1 MYDMVY
7 VVQYYDIQYFRFR
20 YRYGI
25 RLRTALCAIYI
36 MHYTDRSTV
45 LCLLY
50 KYISVVLT

>member
-1 MYDMVY
+1 MWYSIMIYSTLGSGTGTV
-7 VVQYYDIQYFRFR
+7 
-20 YRYGI
+20 YGI